1 MSVTGVVTFSTP
13 PAVGAVLTWTGSF
26 YYLCRFSEDTL
37 DSTRSFSINNGLDQW
52 MIQGV
57 KFQSEFVMGAVNGA
71 IAEPGGISGGFIFV
85 NGVLVGDTSG
95 TITVNGDTL

>member
-1 MSVTGVVTFSTP
+1 
-13 PAVGAVLTWTGSF
+13 
-26 YYLCRFSEDTL
+26 
-37 DSTRSFSINNGLDQW
+37 